1 MLTTEPLVFLIDV
14 DNTLFDNDRFASDVT
29 AALDAQFGVD
39 ERKRYWS
46 LYEER
51 RDRLG
56 YADYLGALQQF
67 RVGCEG
73 NPSLLRFSSYLLD
86 YPFADGLYPGAL
98 EAVRHLGTL
107 GTTVI
112 LSDGDIVFQ
121 PHKIHQSGLW
131 QAVAGRVLIYVH
143 KEHMSEPIQQ
153 SFPARHYVMID
164 DKPKL
169 LAAMKHH
176 LGDRLTTVFVQQ
188 GHYAAQAES
197 STLDPAPDVS
207 VAHIGELT
215 RYAWPDFRVD
225 AAYVSPE

>member
-1 MLTTEPLVFLIDV
+1 VLKTGSVVFLLDV
-14 DNTLFDNDRFASDVT
+14 DNTLFDNDRFASDMT
-29 AALDAQFGVD
+29 ATLDAQFGED

-46 LYEER
+46 IYETL

-67 RVGCEG
+67 RLGCEA
-73 NPSLLRFSSYLLD
+73 NPSLLRLSSYLLD

-98 EAVRHLGTL
+98 ETLRHLGTL

-143 KEHMSEPIQQ
+143 KEHMSEPMQQ
-153 SFPARHYVMID
+153 SFPASHYVMVD
-164 DKPKL
+164 DKPRL
-169 LAAMKHH
+169 LAAMKRL
-176 LGDRLTTVFVQQ
+176 LGERLTTVFVQQ

-197 STLDPAPDVS
+197 STLDPVPDVT
-207 VAHIGELT
+207 VAHIGELA
-215 RYAWPDFRVD
+215 RYALSDFRADPAFVL
-225 AAYVSPE
+225 PE

>member
-1 MLTTEPLVFLIDV
+1 MLTTGPVVFLLDV
-14 DNTLFDNDRFASDVT
+14 DNTLFDNDRFAADVT
-29 AALDAQFGVD
+29 AALDAQFGEL

-46 LYEER
+46 IYEEL

-67 RVGCEG
+67 RLGCEA
-73 NPSLLRFSSYLLD
+73 NPSLLRLSSYLLD
-86 YPFADGLYPGAL
+86 YPFAEGLYPGAL
-98 EAVRHLGTL
+98 ETVRHLGTL

-143 KEHMSEPIQQ
+143 KEHMSDPIQQ
-153 SFPARHYVMID
+153 SFPAPHYVMVD

-169 LAAMKHH
+169 LAAMKHK
-176 LGDRLTTVFVQQ
+176 LGDRLTTVFVRQ

-197 STLDPAPDVS
+197 STLDPVPDVT
-207 VAHIGELT
+207 VTHIDELG
-215 RYAWPDFRVD
+215 RFALPDFRAD
-225 AAYVSPE
+225 SAYASPE

>member
-1 MLTTEPLVFLIDV
+1 MLTTGPVVFLLDV

-29 AALDAQFGVD
+29 ATLDARFGED
-39 ERKRYWS
+39 ERRRYWS
-46 LYEER
+46 IYEEL

-67 RVGCEG
+67 RLGREA

-86 YPFADGLYPGAL
+86 YPFAEGLYPGAL
-98 EAVRHLGTL
+98 ETVRHLGTL

-121 PHKIHQSGLW
+121 PHKIHRSGLW

-143 KEHMSEPIQQ
+143 KEHMSEPMQQ
-153 SFPARHYVMID
+153 RFPALHYVMVD

-169 LAAMKHH
+169 LAAMKRM
-176 LGDRLTTVFVQQ
+176 LGDRLTTVFVRQ

-197 STLDPAPDVS
+197 SALDPVPDVT
-207 VAHIGELT
+207 VTHIGELT
-215 RYAWPDFRVD
+215 RIALPDFRAD
-225 AAYVSPE
+225 SAYASPE

>member
-1 MLTTEPLVFLIDV
+1 MLKTEPVVFLLDV

-29 AALDAQFGVD
+29 STLDALFGEA

-46 LYEER
+46 IYEEL

-67 RVGCEG
+67 RLGCEASQ
-73 NPSLLRFSSYLLD
+73 SLLQLSSYLLD
-86 YPFADGLYPGAL
+86 YPFANGLYPGVL
-98 EAVRHLGTL
+98 ETIRHLGTL

-131 QAVAGRVLIYVH
+131 QAFAGRVLIYVH
-143 KEHMSEPIQQ
+143 KEHMSASIQQ
-153 SFPARHYVMID
+153 SFPASHYVMID

-169 LAAMKHH
+169 LAAMKRL
-176 LGDRLTTVFVQQ
+176 LGDRLTTVFVRQ
-188 GHYAAQAES
+188 GHYATQADLS
-197 STLDPAPDVS
+197 ALDAMPDVA
-207 VAHIGELT
+207 VTHIGELA
-215 RYAWPDFRVD
+215 RFALPDFRPD
-225 AAYVSPE
+225 PAYVSPE